1 MRKPWQ
7 LTATVLAILTA
18 GMARGAK
25 TPAEKAPPPA
35 EKPVVLTTLPGI
47 VVDTEKGEVRLEG
60 KVCLREGALELVVCS
75 EGTREHESIVAV
87 KARPS
92 HVTFALALLGLEPGQ
107 PAHWTE
113 AGAFSPPAGETLE
126 ISARFFTVSD
136 EEKARVDKRIAE
148 GAKPENIEVRKTLL
162 KEVPAWK
169 LLRLTGSEVE
179 VTRPIEWVYVGR
191 PEKNMLVAADREGT
205 VVCLSNFVEAVI
217 DVPFESTAVN
227 ADLLYEANPDVV
239 PPVGTPVELVIRPT
253 GRRIEPKK
261 VDIQVVVKKGQPPT
275 LDGRPVTLE
284 QLKEA
289 VNTMPASVR
298 AAALKADPQET
309 FGRVMQVKEVLED
322 ALMQVEL
329 IVLKAGTE
337 VQPPGE
343 AAARH
348 VESPAATGQALPTMA
363 VTPAGTIRVGE
374 KNLTLQEFHLQAGEL
389 LKDTRQLALA
399 VDPKAPWETVA
410 AVLEIAREH
419 HVAVTVSRAESPRE
433 PTE

>member
-1 MRKPWQ
+1 MRCFLAAVG
-7 LTATVLAILTA
+7 LTMLLAAARA
-18 GMARGAK
+18 GAE
-25 TPAEKAPPPA
+25 TPAQQTPPA
-35 EKPVVLTTLPGI
+35 EKPILLKTLPGI

-75 EGTREHESIVAV
+75 EGTREHESIVVV

-113 AGAFSPPAGETLE
+113 ARAFSPPAGETLD
-126 ISARFFTVSD
+126 ITARFFTVSD
-136 EEKARVDKRIAE
+136 EEKARVDKLIAE
-148 GAKPENIEVRKTLL
+148 GAKPEDVEVRKTLL

-169 LLRLTGSEVE
+169 LLRLSGSAVE

-227 ADLLYEANPDVV
+227 ADLLYEANPNVV

-253 GRRIEPKK
+253 GQRIESKK
-261 VDIQVVVKKGQPPT
+261 VEIEVVIRKGEPPT

-284 QLKEA
+284 ELRDA
-289 VNTMPASVR
+289 ANRMPASVR

-309 FGRVMQVKEVLED
+309 FGRVMQVKEVLEN

-329 IVLKAGTE
+329 IVL
-337 VQPPGE
+337 P
-343 AAARH
+343 
-348 VESPAATGQALPTMA
+348 PAATGQPP
-363 VTPAGTIRVGE
+363 PAKE
-374 KNLTLQEFHLQAGEL
+374 
-389 LKDTRQLALA
+389 
-399 VDPKAPWETVA
+399 
-410 AVLEIAREH
+410 
-419 HVAVTVSRAESPRE
+419 
-433 PTE
+433 

>member
-1 MRKPWQ
+1 MMRKPWQ
-7 LTATVLAILTA
+7 LAAAATAWVILAA
-18 GMARGAK
+18 GAARGAE
-25 TPAEKAPPPA
+25 TPAQQTPPA
-35 EKPVVLTTLPGI
+35 EKPILLKTLPGI
-47 VVDTEKGEVRLEG
+47 TVDTAKGEVRLEG
-60 KVCLREGALELVVCS
+60 TVCLQEGTLELVVCS

-92 HVTFALALLGLEPGQ
+92 HVTFALSLLGLEPGQ

-126 ISARFFTVSD
+126 ITARFFTVSD
-136 EEKARVDKRIAE
+136 EEKARVDKLIAE
-148 GAKPENIEVRKTLL
+148 GAKPEKIQVRKTLL

-169 LLRLTGSEVE
+169 LLRLSGSEAE
-179 VTRPIEWVYVGR
+179 VTRPIEWVCIGR
-191 PEKNMLVAADREGT
+191 PEKNMLAAADREGT

-289 VNTMPASVR
+289 ANSMPASVQ
-298 AAALKADPQET
+298 AACLKADPDET

-322 ALMQVEL
+322 ALMRVEL
-329 IVLKAGTE
+329 IVLEPAAAG
-337 VQPPGE
+337 QPP
-343 AAARH
+343 
-348 VESPAATGQALPTMA
+348 P
-363 VTPAGTIRVGE
+363 
-374 KNLTLQEFHLQAGEL
+374 
-389 LKDTRQLALA
+389 
-399 VDPKAPWETVA
+399 PKE
-410 AVLEIAREH
+410 
-419 HVAVTVSRAESPRE
+419 
-433 PTE
+433 

>member
-1 MRKPWQ
+1 MHKSWQ
-7 LTATVLAILTA
+7 LATSAVVLAILAA
-18 GMARGAK
+18 GAARGAE
-25 TPAEKAPPPA
+25 TPAEKTPPA
-35 EKPVVLTTLPGI
+35 EKPVILTTLPGI

-75 EGTREHESIVAV
+75 EGTREHESVVAV

-113 AGAFSPPAGETLE
+113 AGAFSPPAGGTLD
-126 ISARFFTVSD
+126 ITARFFTVSD
-136 EEKARVDKRIAE
+136 EEKARVDKLIAE
-148 GAKPENIEVRKTLL
+148 GAKPEDIEVRKTLL

-169 LLRLTGSEVE
+169 LLRLSGSEVE

-217 DVPFESTAVN
+217 DVPFESTAAN
-227 ADLLYEANPDVV
+227 ADLLYEANPNVV
-239 PPVGTPVELVIRPT
+239 PPVGTPVELVLRPT

-261 VDIQVVVKKGQPPT
+261 VDIQVVVKKGQPPM

-284 QLKEA
+284 ELRDA
-289 VNTMPASVR
+289 VNAMPASIR

-322 ALMQVEL
+322 ALMQVRL
-329 IVLKAGTE
+329 LVLAPGQTGGDE
-337 VQPPGE
+337 PP
-343 AAARH
+343 
-348 VESPAATGQALPTMA
+348 P
-363 VTPAGTIRVGE
+363 
-374 KNLTLQEFHLQAGEL
+374 
-389 LKDTRQLALA
+389 
-399 VDPKAPWETVA
+399 PKE
-410 AVLEIAREH
+410 
-419 HVAVTVSRAESPRE
+419 
-433 PTE
+433 

>member
-1 MRKPWQ
+1 MRKSWQ
-7 LTATVLAILTA
+7 LAASAVVLAILTA
-18 GMARGAK
+18 GSARGAE
-25 TPAEKAPPPA
+25 TPA
-35 EKPVVLTTLPGI
+35 EKPVLLTTLPGI
-47 VVDTEKGEVRLEG
+47 IVDTEKGEVRLEG

-75 EGTREHESIVAV
+75 EGTREHESIVVV

-126 ISARFFTVSD
+126 IIARFFTVSD
-136 EEKARVDKRIAE
+136 EEKARVDKLIAE
-148 GAKPENIEVRKTLL
+148 GAKPENIKVRKTLL

-169 LLRLTGSEVE
+169 LLRLSGSEVE

-205 VVCLSNFVEAVI
+205 VICLSNFVEGVI

-253 GRRIEPKK
+253 GQRIESKK
-261 VDIQVVVKKGQPPT
+261 VDIQVVVKKGEPPT

-284 QLKEA
+284 ELKDA
-289 VNTMPASVR
+289 VNAMPASIR

-309 FGRVMQVKEVLED
+309 FGRVMQVKEVLEN

-343 AAARH
+343 
-348 VESPAATGQALPTMA
+348 AATGQALPTMA

-374 KNLTLQEFHLQAGEL
+374 KNLTLQEFRLQAAEL

-399 VDPKAPWETVA
+399 VDPKAQWETVA

-419 HVAVTVSRAESPRE
+419 NVAVTVSRAESPRVE
-433 PTE
+433 PATPGAD

>member
-1 MRKPWQ
+1 MRKSWQ
-7 LTATVLAILTA
+7 LVASAAVLAILTA
-18 GMARGAK
+18 GAARGAE
-25 TPAEKAPPPA
+25 TPT
-35 EKPVVLTTLPGI
+35 EKPVILTTLPGI

-60 KVCLREGALELVVCS
+60 KVCLQEGALELVVCS
-75 EGTREHESIVAV
+75 EGTREYESIVVV

-113 AGAFSPPAGETLE
+113 ARAFSPPAGETLE
-126 ISARFFTVSD
+126 ITARFFTVSD
-136 EEKARVDKRIAE
+136 EEKARVDKLIAE
-148 GAKPENIEVRKTLL
+148 GAKPEKIQVRKTLL
-162 KEVPAWK
+162 KEVPAYK
-169 LLRLTGSEVE
+169 LLRLSGSAVE

-227 ADLLYEANPDVV
+227 ADLLYEANPNVV

-253 GRRIEPKK
+253 GQRIESKK
-261 VDIQVVVKKGQPPT
+261 VEIAVVVRKGETPT

-284 QLKEA
+284 ELKDA
-289 VNTMPASVR
+289 VNAMPASVR

-343 AAARH
+343 AAA
-348 VESPAATGQALPTMA
+348 GQALPTMA

-374 KNLTLQEFHLQAGEL
+374 KNLTLQEFRLQAGEL
-389 LKDTRQLALA
+389 LKDTRQLALT
-399 VDPKAPWETVA
+399 VDPKTPWKTVA

-419 HVAVTVSRAESPRE
+419 NIAVTVSRAELPRVE
-433 PTE
+433 PATPGAD

>member
-1 MRKPWQ
+1 MHKSWQ
-7 LTATVLAILTA
+7 LATSAVVLAILAA
-18 GMARGAK
+18 GAARGAE
-25 TPAEKAPPPA
+25 TPAEKTPPPA

-75 EGTREHESIVAV
+75 EGTREHESVVAV

-113 AGAFSPPAGETLE
+113 AGAFSPPAGGTLD
-126 ISARFFTVSD
+126 ITARFFTVSD
-136 EEKARVDKRIAE
+136 EEKARVDKLIAE
-148 GAKPENIEVRKTLL
+148 GADPDAIRARKTLL

-169 LLRLTGSEVE
+169 LLRLSGSEVE

-227 ADLLYEANPDVV
+227 ADLLYEANPNVV

-253 GRRIEPKK
+253 GHRIEPKK
-261 VDIQVVVKKGQPPT
+261 VDIEVVVRKGQPPM

-284 QLKEA
+284 ELRDA
-289 VNTMPASVR
+289 VNAMPAAIR

-309 FGRVMQVKEVLED
+309 FGRVMQVKEVLEN
-322 ALMQVEL
+322 ALMQVKL
-329 IVLKAGTE
+329 IVLPPAAAG
-337 VQPPGE
+337 QPP
-343 AAARH
+343 
-348 VESPAATGQALPTMA
+348 PAK
-363 VTPAGTIRVGE
+363 E
-374 KNLTLQEFHLQAGEL
+374 
-389 LKDTRQLALA
+389 
-399 VDPKAPWETVA
+399 
-410 AVLEIAREH
+410 
-419 HVAVTVSRAESPRE
+419 
-433 PTE
+433 